1 MTSVMHAAAA
11 RDPLTRGELEPNT
24 TIDQGL
30 RIDPQYSVPFI
41 PQGTRFAI
49 GFECK
54 GNPGLTRVGKGV
66 YVNNELLLDDCLLL
80 QVIEEDLF
88 VDGYLS
94 LMNCAALIKI
104 GDGLTVKGDANLAGC
119 SKSVELPSY
128 GEVVGD
134 LILPPGFDTS
144 RISPAFK
151 VGEVL
156 IAS

>member
-1 MTSVMHAAAA
+1 
-11 RDPLTRGELEPNT
+11 
-24 TIDQGL
+24 
-30 RIDPQYSVPFI
+30 
-41 PQGTRFAI
+41 
-49 GFECK
+49 
-54 GNPGLTRVGKGV
+54 VGKGV